1 MKNIIFKQS
10 NALIIFR
17 IGKTSNKKIALPN
30 ETIVQTYSFSH
41 EQFEI
46 AKGKTNM
53 KEFFSADG
61 SVCMDCPFAVSN
73 GAKLSACY
81 THKLMQYSGFL
92 SMLRGIHKTYLNWDS
107 IPELNEEIF
116 TKLVDVCA
124 NKYVRFGT
132 YGEPSL
138 IPVDLVKSI
147 VEVSKSHTGYTHQW
161 AKKPEFAE
169 YFMASV
175 HNAFGENIARKMGYR
190 SFVATKE
197 SYKEFTQCPASNE
210 AGFKSNCSKCGLCS
224 GNRKGS
230 KSIVILEH

>member
-10 NALIIFR
+10 NSLIIFR
-17 IGKTSNKKIALPN
+17 VGKTSNKKIATKK
-30 ETIVQTYSFSH
+30 EKIVQTYSFSRD
-41 EQFEI
+41 QFEI
-46 AKGKTNM
+46 AKERTNM
-53 KEFFSADG
+53 KTFFSADG

-92 SMLRGIHKTYLNWDS
+92 SMLRGIHKTHLYWES
-107 IPELNEEIF
+107 IPELTNEISA
-116 TKLVDVCA
+116 KLIDLCA
-124 NKYVRFGT
+124 DKYVRFGT

-138 IPVDLVKSI
+138 IPVNLVKSI

-161 AKKPEFAE
+161 AKKPEFAQF
-169 YFMASV
+169 FMASV
-175 HNAFGENIARKMGYR
+175 HNTFGEGIARKMGYR
-190 SFVATKE
+190 SFVATK
-197 SYKEFTQCPASNE
+197 SSIKEFTQCPASNE

-224 GNRKGS
+224 GTRKGT